1 MIRRPEQQPVA
12 RLEFAADVRHDRIR
26 RASIYLNNFHF
37 DAAIFPFQTVIR
49 AEAGIVAHTNP
60 QHPLKFLLIA
70 VSLRQRGKLRRG
82 FIVPRV
88 DAQDCENR
96 IL

>member
-1 MIRRPEQQPVA
+1 M
-12 RLEFAADVRHDRIR
+12 
-26 RASIYLNNFHF
+26 
-37 DAAIFPFQTVIR
+37 IR